1 MAIQLIINRELGL
14 AKNENPLQG
23 SFIIDELTD
32 LVEEAVLVEFDRIT
46 ERGGVLGAMETMY
59 QRSKIQEESLYYET
73 LKHTGEFPII
83 GVNTFL
89 SSKGSPTVLP
99 KEVIRATEEEKV
111 YQISML
117 EQLHRTHGATAQEQ
131 IRKVQEAAINNRN
144 MFEQLMEACKY
155 ASLGQITAALFEVGG
170 QYRRNM

>member
-1 MAIQLIINRELGL
+1 MYLRIQTM
-14 AKNENPLQG
+14 NPLQG
-23 SFIIDELTD
+23 SFIIEELTD
-32 LVEEAVLVEFDRIT
+32 LVEEAVLTEFDRIT

-89 SSKGSPTVLP
+89 SSKGSPTILP
-99 KEVIRATEEEKV
+99 KEVIRATEEEKQ
-111 YQISML
+111 YQIDML
-117 EQLHRTHGATAQEQ
+117 KNLNEGN
-131 IRKVQEAAINNRN
+131 RKEVEEGLKKIQDAAVNNQN
-144 MFEQLMEACKY
+144 IFEELMETCKT
-155 ASLGQITAALFEVGG
+155 ASLGQVTNALFEVGG